1 MPTFFLA
8 GWDAHL
14 KQMKQKRTTKGLAV
28 SERTHQRLKVYCAKL
43 GVKINETADKLL
55 REALA
60 K

>member
-1 MPTFFLA
+1 VVT
-8 GWDAHL
+8 HL

-28 SERTHQRLKVYCAKL
+28 SERTHQKLKVYCAKL

-55 REALA
+55 REAMA